1 MSPRGVCTQIRRGSA
16 REGAG
21 AAGWGPRGRNWAG
34 LHFLDACRIA
44 TGAAHLPP
52 TPPHSCPGPPRAR
65 DGRPTPWR
73 RSDCPADE
81 QTWLEPWGPPW
92 PQTFQESPGKRF
104 QRPSTESAR
113 CRPGA
118 EVLLRTQTVTPSQL
132 GTDDLPPPSGHPGR
146 FPPSGFPL
154 APEGGGHGDE
164 GRSYSFSEFSQSC
177 LSFPRSRREEA
188 SMAPLSKLSLLT
200 S

>member
-1 MSPRGVCTQIRRGSA
+1 MHADPARFRPGGSWGG
-16 REGAG
+16 RVG
-21 AAGWGPRGRNWAG
+21 AAWEALGWSTFSGRLSNSHRRRAP
-34 LHFLDACRIA
+34 
-44 TGAAHLPP
+44 LPHS
-52 TPPHSCPGPPRAR
+52 PHSCPGPPRAR

-81 QTWLEPWGPPW
+81 QTWVEPWGPPW
-92 PQTFQESPGKRF
+92 PQTFQDSPGKRF

-132 GTDDLPPPSGHPGR
+132 GTDDLPPPSGQPGR